1 MCMRRLISLFREL
14 GFDPTRTLKAIFGI
28 HRYVSN
34 LIRYLLLSK
43 NEKITLSPIFGD
55 FNSQAGSADG
65 HYFWQDLI
73 CAQWINENNPLNHL
87 DIGSRVDGFIA
98 HLLSSREVTLVD
110 LRPLEN
116 NIPNLRIISGSAQ
129 QNLVSSIG
137 KFHSVSSLHCIEHF
151 GLGRYKDPLDPQ
163 GHISGL
169 INIAECV
176 ENGGFLYLSFPIG
189 LNETQFNAQR
199 LLNPIS
205 IVEKLQNF
213 ELDRILL
220 IPWKGSPRLL
230 SNLNEIDLAIKS
242 QAVLLKLRKID

>member
-1 MCMRRLISLFREL
+1 M
-14 GFDPTRTLKAIFGI
+14 
-28 HRYVSN
+28 
-34 LIRYLLLSK
+34 SK

-73 CAQWINENNPLNHL
+73 CAQWINEDNPENHL

-98 HLLSSREVTLVD
+98 HLLASREVTLVD

-116 NIPNLRIISGSAQ
+116 KIPNLSIVCGSAQ
-129 QNLVSSIG
+129 QNLVANVGS
-137 KFHSVSSLHCIEHF
+137 FRSVSSLHCIEHF

-169 INIAECV
+169 FNIAECV
-176 ENGGFLYLSFPIG
+176 EYGGILYLSFPIG
-189 LNETQFNAQR
+189 HNETQFNAQR
-199 LLNPIS
+199 LLNPIH

-213 ELDRILL
+213 NLERILL
-220 IPWKGSPRLL
+220 IPWKGSPRII
-230 SNLNEIDLAIKS
+230 SNLNEIDLDVKS
-242 QAVLLKLRKID
+242 QAVLLKLRKLNR